1 MEKRPNTQS
10 GEGTPKNNR
19 QEPISRFKT
28 QFNPNYNGIE
38 GSIQDSISQTV
49 PDMSLTIRELVANHS
64 RGIIPEI
71 NQPNPEYF
79 DTEIPTIRDLTDL
92 DALRDAN
99 KAWKDE
105 IDQEIKQ
112 IELKAAEA
120 AKIKDELPNSDPNN
134 KTPLGV

>member
-10 GEGTPKNNR
+10 GEGTSKNNG
-19 QEPISRFKT
+19 QEPLSRFKT

-38 GSIQDSISQTV
+38 GSVQDPISLTV

-79 DTEIPTIRDLTDL
+79 ETEIPTIRDLTDL
-92 DALRDAN
+92 DALREAN

-105 IDQEIKQ
+105 IDQEIKETQ
-112 IELKAAEA
+112 EKAAKA
-120 AKIKDELPNSDPNN
+120 AQIKDELPTTDTT
-134 KTPLGV
+134 KETPLGV